1 MPAPAHPKVFHIAHV
16 DRLSSIASDGWI
28 HSDAAIRAMQREGTV
43 IGMNT
48 IKQRRMTSM
57 LNSHP
62 DLAVGA
68 CAPFY
73 FCPRSVMLY
82 MIYIRNSELAYQGG
96 QGPIVHLEA
105 DFHRAVEWAGANNR
119 RWAVT
124 LSNAGSYY
132 FEDRCDVASL
142 EELNWDAIAA
152 RRWAGNGVDRSVKE
166 GKQAE
171 FLMEA
176 AFPWHLVERITV
188 QSQGIGL
195 RVDAALN
202 SIDHRPPIQVKPDW
216 YY

>member
-1 MPAPAHPKVFHIAHV
+1 MPAPTHPKIFHIAHV
-16 DRLSSIASDGWI
+16 DRLSSIAGDGWI
-28 HSDAAIRAMQREGTV
+28 HSDVAIRAMQRAGTV

-57 LNSHP
+57 LSSHP

-82 MIYIRNSELAYQGG
+82 MIYMRNPELAYQGG
-96 QGPIVHLEA
+96 QGPIVHLEG
-105 DFHRAVEWAGANNR
+105 DFRQAVDWAAASGR

-142 EELNWDAIAA
+142 DELNWDAISA
-152 RRWAGNGVDRSVKE
+152 RRWGGNGVDRSVKE

-176 AFPWHLVERITV
+176 SFPWHLVERITV
-188 QSQGIGL
+188 QSQAIAL
-195 RVDAALN
+195 RADAALN
-202 SIDHRPPIQVKPDW
+202 GIAHRPPIQVKPDW

>member
-1 MPAPAHPKVFHIAHV
+1 MPAPTHPKIFHIAHV
-16 DRLSSIASDGWI
+16 DRLSSIAGDGWI
-28 HSDAAIRAMQREGTV
+28 HSDAAIRAMQRGGTV

-57 LNSHP
+57 LDSHP

-82 MIYIRNSELAYQGG
+82 MICMRNSELSYQGG
-96 QGPIVHLEA
+96 QGPIVHLEG
-105 DFHRAVEWAGANNR
+105 DFHQAVAWAKANNR
-119 RWAVT
+119 RWALT
-124 LSNAGSYY
+124 LSNAGSSY

-142 EELNWDAIAA
+142 DELNWDAISA
-152 RRWAGNGVDRSVKE
+152 RRWGGNGVDRSVKE

-188 QSQGIGL
+188 QSQAIAL
-195 RVDAALN
+195 QANAALHG
-202 SIDHRPPIQVKPDW
+202 IAHRPPIQIKPDW